1 MKLIYSAIALLIAAP
16 AFAGDYVDSN
26 GCTHIDMG
34 GYYNLSLACHGSHQG
49 AGRAAAI
56 SNPGDGDDDGGSDDD
71 GSDDGDHDCGD
82 GDGHDGGYDDDKD
95 NNGHGNGDEGDCK
108 GRGCHDDDNP
118 GKGPKH

>member
-1 MKLIYSAIALLIAAP
+1 MKRLATALALILGASHS
-16 AFAGDYVDSN
+16 FASVIDEDCYL
-26 GCTHIDMG
+26 IDMG

-49 AGRAAAI
+49 AGRPAAI
-56 SNPGDGDDDGGSDDD
+56 SNPGDGDD
-71 GSDDGDHDCGD
+71 
-82 GDGHDGGYDDDKD
+82 DGGYDDDKD

>member
-1 MKLIYSAIALLIAAP
+1 MKRLATALALILGASHS
-16 AFAGDYVDSN
+16 FASVIDEDCYL
-26 GCTHIDMG
+26 IDMG